1 MIAGTI
7 GQHVTI
13 TTHLDPDLRHS
24 LADASQLS
32 QVLINLSVNA
42 RDAMPDGGHLRFET
56 ANIHTETA
64 GQIADLPAGDYVHI
78 AVIDTGHGM
87 SAEVAQQAIE
97 PFYTTKPRGQGS
109 GLGLATSYGIINQ
122 VGGGLVIDSTPGHG
136 TTMNIYLPTNDEPI
150 EGTETVTTPTSAATG
165 QTILLAEDEDGLR
178 DAVTRQLTGAGYH
191 VLAAPNGREALTI
204 AERHDGV
211 IHAVLT
217 DVVMPVMNGRE
228 LAEALRQVRPTT
240 PVLFMSGYAGPLM
253 TEQGLLD
260 PDVTVLSKP
269 FTKPE
274 LLTALHA
281 LVKVP

>member
-1 MIAGTI
+1 
-7 GQHVTI
+7 
-13 TTHLDPDLRHS
+13 
-24 LADASQLS
+24 
-32 QVLINLSVNA
+32 
-42 RDAMPDGGHLRFET
+42 
-56 ANIHTETA
+56 
-64 GQIADLPAGDYVHI
+64 
-78 AVIDTGHGM
+78 
-87 SAEVAQQAIE
+87 
-97 PFYTTKPRGQGS
+97 
-109 GLGLATSYGIINQ
+109 
-122 VGGGLVIDSTPGHG
+122 
-136 TTMNIYLPTNDEPI
+136 MNIYLPTNDEPI
-150 EGTETVTTPTSAATG
+150 ERTETTTTPTSAATG

-191 VLAAPNGREALTI
+191 VLAAPNGREALNI

-211 IHAVLT
+211 IDAVLT
-217 DVVMPVMNGRE
+217 DVVMPVMNGPE
-228 LAEALRQVRPTT
+228 LADALRQIRPDV